1 MRFFFFIVQNSA
13 GSSFTA
19 STVQNFVSVHLEE
32 QICHMVA
39 GQANKTDGL
48 TLGSHAVDFFPQLN
62 FKNPVRVDNP
72 VDIENKKTIIILIC
86 LFESF

>member
-1 MRFFFFIVQNSA
+1 
-13 GSSFTA
+13 
-19 STVQNFVSVHLEE
+19 
-32 QICHMVA
+32 MVA